1 MFHEFKK
8 VEYNL
13 LGSWRNRWGYI
24 TTIATFD
31 DDNIVV
37 KSITPYKTKLI
48 RHFEDWETCEKFI
61 DLIEE
66 DRRY

>member
-1 MFHEFKK
+1 MFHKYKK